1 LPRGFGWYMGCLIRS
16 CCDDHTDSLPEGVSE
31 FWVDQFEALED
42 DAPQKGEIRRLV
54 QMSTNITGTWGLSE
68 IRETAFK
75 RIELVSKIDVSA

>member
-31 FWVDQFEALED
+31 FWVDQFEALEE

-54 QMSTNITGTWGLSE
+54 QMSTNITDTWDLSE
-68 IRETAFK
+68 IRKTAFS
-75 RIELVSKIDVSA
+75 RIELVGQIDVSA